1 MISICMITYNHE
13 AFISEAIQSL
23 LDQKT
28 NHEFNIVIGDDFST
42 DDTYLICQKFK
53 SEYPEKIIL
62 LDSTQNLGMM
72 PNFVRTLK
80 SCNHNYIAI
89 CDGDDYWTD
98 SNKLDQQ
105 LQILEKQ
112 PEISLSCHNTTII
125 EGENEIDF
133 CSNRIKDAQKDQ
145 IISTDQILGSD
156 IRLFHTASLFF
167 RKSVIDDL
175 PEWFE
180 TCINGDFP
188 LMVLC
193 AMEGDVHYSASN
205 SAIYRIHGSNVTN
218 RAFTKKYLSKLYHM
232 FNVIDTHSNKK
243 FTKIIQIGKQG
254 RKLHFLLN
262 KLSNSTDRYSAVK
275 IGLQALNIA
284 RNDFS
289 INKRDVLYLTRK
301 KLTSKSTS

>member
-28 NHEFNIVIGDDFST
+28 NHEFNIVIGDDYST

-62 LDSTQNLGMM
+62 LDSTKNLGMM

-89 CDGDDYWTD
+89 CEGDDYWTD

-125 EGENEIDF
+125 EGKNEIDF

-156 IRLFHTASLFF
+156 IRLFHTSSLFF

-180 TCINGDFP
+180 TCVNGDFP
-188 LMVLC
+188 LMALC
-193 AMEGDVHYSASN
+193 AMEGQVHYSASN
-205 SAIYRIHGSNVTN
+205 YAIYRIHGSNVTS
-218 RAFTKKYLSKLYHM
+218 RAFTKEYLSKLYHM

-243 FTKIIQIGKQG
+243 FTKVIQLGKQG

-262 KLSNSTDRYSAVK
+262 KLSNSADRYSAVK
-275 IGLQALNIA
+275 IGLRAFNIA